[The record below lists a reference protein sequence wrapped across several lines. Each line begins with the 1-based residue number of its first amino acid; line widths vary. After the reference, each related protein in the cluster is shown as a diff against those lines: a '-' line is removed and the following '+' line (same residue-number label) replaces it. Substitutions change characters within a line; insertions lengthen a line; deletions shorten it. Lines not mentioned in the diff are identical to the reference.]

1 MIIKIPIR
9 VHLLKYLRGKIGS
22 DRLEI
27 KHYYQVEMFEDQ
39 SEIIHIQK
47 EISRAIYPF
56 LTTKHHWRQDQL
68 GKTISYGMIAL
79 GLKDYLVTTKRIQL
93 SYLGVLK
100 LNSTIDEM
108 MLQELIGKID
118 VAIAEKK
125 PHDKTILEFMMK
137 YNFDE
142 DDIRYDSLKKRI
154 YRERARLAEKLFLE
168 KNLKVSEGV
177 LDLSFGDKYLQT

>member
-22 DRLEI
+22 DKLEI
-27 KHYYQVEMFEDQ
+27 KHFYQVEMFEDQ
-39 SEIIHIQK
+39 SEIIFIQK
-47 EISRAIYPF
+47 QISRAIYPF

-68 GKTISYGMIAL
+68 GKTISYGMISL
-79 GLKDYLVTTKRIQL
+79 GLKEYLVSTKRIQL

-108 MLQELIGKID
+108 MLAELIGNID
-118 VAIAEKK
+118 KAISEKRQ
-125 PHDKTILEFMMK
+125 HDKTILDFMMK

-142 DDIRYDSLKKRI
+142 DDIRFDSLKKRI
-154 YRERARLAEKLFLE
+154 YRERARLAEKIFLD
-168 KNLKVSEGV
+168 KNLKVSEAI
-177 LDLSFGDKYLQT
+177 LDLSFGDKYMQT